1 MAPSLANRSIASTN
15 GGNSVFNSSPLLSE
29 VGHAMNRYVNL
40 KFVRGFVSCRVSI
53 SLHFTAEGAVAM
65 EYCWCSLSTSKLVR
79 KKIVITIRLSNF
91 FFSFFFM
98 TWVHFSIWDSLQKK
112 LSVFF
117 FRHRCAQ
124 RTDVDFYRRPTGL
137 HIWLQPFSILA

>member
-1 MAPSLANRSIASTN
+1 MINKQGWVVENPLYIVERVPKRTEWRQASLANRSIASTN

-40 KFVRGFVSCRVSI
+40 KFVRLFVSCQVCI

-65 EYCWCSLSTSKLVR
+65 EYCWCSLSTSKLVS
-79 KKIVITIRLSNF
+79 KKIVIAIRLRNF

-98 TWVHFSIWDSLQKK
+98 TRVHYFFTLGQFAKKELGLFS
-112 LSVFF
+112 
-117 FRHRCAQ
+117 C
-124 RTDVDFYRRPTGL
+124 PT
-137 HIWLQPFSILA
+137 